1 MQNNR
6 FHFTFRLYRRK
17 FKCALKTSYGVWS
30 DREGILLQLTDAAGN
45 TGFGEIAPLPWFGS
59 ETTRQ
64 ALNFCQSLPNEI
76 STDDIFSIP
85 PQLPACQFGFES
97 AWEEL
102 MSQQE
107 CNDRAVLPS
116 THPLTYSALL
126 PTGETA
132 LETWQELWQQGHRTF
147 KWKVGVTKVADE
159 LKIFERL
166 RQALPV
172 EANLRLDANSGLT
185 YAQAKQWLEVCDA
198 TNVEFFE
205 QPLPGSQLDAM
216 LELAAQYQTP
226 LALDESV
233 ATLAHLET
241 YYSKGWRSIFV
252 IKPAIA
258 GSPKQL
264 RQFCHSHEIETVFSS
279 VFEAEVGR
287 RAALKLA
294 TELSSKDRAVGFG
307 IDHWFEAETSELTA
321 HSSYR

>member
-17 FKCALKTSYGVWS
+17 FKCALRTSYGVWS
-30 DREGILLQLTDAAGN
+30 DREGILLQLTDSTGN

-64 ALNFCQSLPNEI
+64 ALELCQSLPDEI
-76 STDDIFSIP
+76 STDTIFSIS

-97 AWEEL
+97 AWEEV

-107 CNDRAVLPS
+107 DSDRAVLPS

-126 PTGETA
+126 PTGEMA
-132 LETWQELWQQGHRTF
+132 LHTWQELWQQGHRTF

-159 LKIFERL
+159 LKIFEQL
-166 RQALPV
+166 RQALPSP
-172 EANLRLDANSGLT
+172 AKLRLDANSGLT
-185 YAQAKQWLEVCDA
+185 YIQAKQWLEACDA
-198 TNVEFFE
+198 TDVEFFE
-205 QPLPGSQLDAM
+205 QPLPGNQLDAM
-216 LELAAQYQTP
+216 LELGSQYKTP

-241 YYSKGWRSIFV
+241 YYSKGWRGIFV

-294 TELSSKDRAVGFG
+294 AELSSKDRAVGFG